1 MTKAAFEHTR
11 KLYQGAAFT
20 APWSDGLAARAGV
33 ATSLEIV
40 RLAAGKTFDE
50 DMRGDE
56 LDEALAFLRGHGGPE
71 FAVQRFREA
80 LDIERPEIRF
90 EAAGQA
96 LRLIERASG
105 A

>member
-33 ATSLEIV
+33 AASLEIV

-50 DMRGDE
+50 DMRGED
-56 LDEALAFLRGHGGPE
+56 LDAALSFLGSQGAPE
-71 FAVQRFREA
+71 FAVQRFREG
-80 LDIERPEIRF
+80 LDIQPPEIRF
-90 EAAGQA
+90 EAVGQA
-96 LRLIERASG
+96 LRLIERAFG